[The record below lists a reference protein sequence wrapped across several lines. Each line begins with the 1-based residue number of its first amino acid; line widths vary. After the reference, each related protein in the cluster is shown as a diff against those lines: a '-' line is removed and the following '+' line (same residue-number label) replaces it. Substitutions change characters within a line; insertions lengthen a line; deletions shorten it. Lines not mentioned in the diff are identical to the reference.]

1 MSSARRSLW
10 PALALGALLGA
21 GCASKRA
28 IPYDYEAD
36 QVPEILAQ
44 ARSELAG
51 EVPAEEAD
59 PVDLVDRLRSAR
71 AVPELPAG
79 LRQEVQ
85 NALEE
90 AAARL
95 IDGSEEPS
103 PLEDLVEY
111 DLPRRLSVEAGIRA
125 AHLHYAEGERMRAFR
140 TVRTVDGK
148 FPQHHQRL
156 EAGRLL
162 AEVGLDLAADHGR
175 YGIFFR
181 YRSLAIQVLEYFV
194 QEYPS
199 DPAGPRGLRALA
211 EIYEDR
217 RRHELAIA
225 KNQDLLLWFP
235 EDPLVAEAEADI
247 PRLRLAALGSPEHDR
262 KQMRLAREELDA
274 WLADHPGHPLT
285 ASVELL
291 RLDCLRR
298 LADNDLVVGRFYRT
312 VKNLTGAEYH
322 ARRALET
329 ARDGGDAEQI
339 EEAEGLLADVARRL
353 EAERALEEARRTLVP
368 DSSGTETERAR
379 GDEDGWSSD
388 LGDGD
393 PPWSAEGR

>member
-1 MSSARRSLW
+1 MISARW
-10 PALALGALLGA
+10 VPVLALGALLGA

-28 IPYDYEAD
+28 IPYHYEAD
-36 QVPEILAQ
+36 EVPSILTQ
-44 ARSELAG
+44 ARAELAG
-51 EVPAEEAD
+51 EVPPAKAD

-71 AVPELPAG
+71 AVSDLPAG
-79 LRQEVQ
+79 VRQDVQ
-85 NALEE
+85 NVLEE

-95 IDGSEEPS
+95 IDGSEDPK

-125 AHLHYAEGERMRAFR
+125 ARLHYRDGERMRAFR

-148 FPQHHQRL
+148 FPQHHQRM

-194 QEYPS
+194 QEYPN
-199 DPAGPRGLRALA
+199 DPAGPRALRALA

-217 RRHELAIA
+217 RRYGLAIA

-262 KQMRLAREELDA
+262 KQMQLAREELDA
-274 WLADHPGHPLT
+274 WLADHPGHAL
-285 ASVELL
+285 VETVEPL
-291 RLDCLRR
+291 RLDALRR
-298 LADNDLVVGRFYRT
+298 LADNDLVVARFYRT

-322 ARRALET
+322 ARRALEE
-329 ARDGGDAEQI
+329 ARDGRDEDQI
-339 EEAEGLLADVARRL
+339 AEAEGLLADVARRL
-353 EAERALEEARRTLVP
+353 EAERALEEARRAEVP
-368 DSSGTETERAR
+368 DSSGTETERER
-379 GDEDGWSSD
+379 EGEDAGFGTD
-388 LGDGD
+388 RGDGD
-393 PPWSAEGR
+393 PPWSGEPR